1 MSDGYVERS
10 GDVGTTRRIGRFRCR
25 LVVDLPDAE
34 LRGLIAALGG
44 APPARRVPSGS
55 TVLGGRAVILRYTLP
70 SVGDVVI
77 KEYRRG
83 GMLRFIRRRYYVRNG
98 TPRPER
104 ELDSLI
110 AVRADGVNAPE
121 PVACFS
127 RGSLFYRGWLV
138 TRFIKGRGLVDVC
151 RAEASAADVLIP
163 ELVRQVRVLV
173 QHRIAHVDLHP
184 GNVHVGADGAVYLLD
199 FDRALLFEGTADEL
213 RQRYDTRWRRAVEKH
228 RLPPV
233 LADRFTQALLG

>member
-1 MSDGYVERS
+1 MSEGYLGRP
-10 GDVGTTRRIGRFRCR
+10 GAVGMTRRIGRFRCR

-44 APPARRVPSGS
+44 SPPARRVTSGS
-55 TVLGGRAVILRYTLP
+55 NVLGGRAVILRCTLP

-83 GMLRFIRRRYYVRNG
+83 GMLRFFRRRYYVRNG

-104 ELDSLI
+104 ELNSLL
-110 AVRADGVNAPE
+110 AARADGVNAPE

-127 RGSLFYRGWLV
+127 RGALFYRGWLV

-151 RAEASAADVLIP
+151 GEDASAAEALVP
-163 ELVRQVRVLV
+163 ELVRQVRILV
-173 QHRIAHVDLHP
+173 QHQVAHVDLHP
-184 GNVHVGADGAVYLLD
+184 GNVHVAADGAVYLLD
-199 FDRALLFEGTADEL
+199 FDRALLFEGTGDEL
-213 RQRYDTRWRRAVEKH
+213 KQRYDTRWRRAVEKH

-233 LADRFTQALLG
+233 LADQFTKALLG